1 MFELFN
7 KIKSAPAA
15 ERVPVVL
22 RVPPRAEAEQDLVTG
37 ISIKVGNLI
46 DKPLC
51 PKGLVLMCGELG
63 RQSRDVQ
70 AWTDKMGATLMVV
83 EDQNLPIEWIRSYA
97 SRIDFMLVD
106 ADYMADTEDTID
118 FCMTIR
124 RAVPGL
130 PIILL
135 SSDVR
140 SHDFTCERMMACD
153 ATLKAPLLQMALTM
167 GVQAAYQN
175 NDYFVQTRS

>member
-1 MFELFN
+1 MFDFFR
-7 KIKSAPAA
+7 KIQTLPAA
-15 ERVPVVL
+15 EKLPVVL
-22 RVPPRAEAEQDLVTG
+22 RVPPRAEEDLVTG
-37 ISIKVGNLI
+37 LSIKVGALI
-46 DKPLC
+46 DAPLC
-51 PKGLVLMCGELG
+51 PKGLVLMCGEIG

-70 AWTDKMGATLMVV
+70 SWADRMGAVLMVV
-83 EDQNLPIEWIRSYA
+83 EEENLSIEWIRNYA
-97 SRIDFMLVD
+97 PGIDFMLVD

-118 FCMTIR
+118 FCMRVR
-124 RAVPGL
+124 RATPSL

-175 NDYFVQTRS
+175 NEYFVKTRG